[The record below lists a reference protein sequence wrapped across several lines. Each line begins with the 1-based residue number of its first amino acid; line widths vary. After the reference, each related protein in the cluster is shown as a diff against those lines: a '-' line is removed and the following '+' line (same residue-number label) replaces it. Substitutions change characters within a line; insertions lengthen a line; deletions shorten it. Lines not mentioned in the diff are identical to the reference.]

1 MTAEEDDVRVNPF
14 ESNPADGVAHLL
26 ADLFVTGIGTEYGIP
41 YDLIEEDYGFLPA
54 PGRRGGT
61 VEWNEATHSY
71 IIYTDIGDFRMT
83 VEEV

>member
-14 ESNPADGVAHLL
+14 EDNPADGVAHLL
-26 ADLFVTGIGTEYGIP
+26 ADLFVTGLNPEYGIP
-41 YDLIEEDYGFLPA
+41 LDVCEEDYGFLPA
-54 PGRRGGT
+54 PGGRGES
-61 VEWNEATHSY
+61 VEWDEETHSF